1 MRKLFLSSS
10 FKEIEKLFIQ
20 FINDQFGSLENIKGK
35 KVEIIP
41 TAALIEGTENHIE
54 ETVEIYEKMGLRVKI
69 LELTGHTE
77 EILKQRIK
85 NTDFLHVSGGNTFF
99 LLQEIKRKKLMD
111 FIIDRINE
119 GMLYIG
125 ESAGTLITCPDV
137 FYADD
142 VDNKSLAPELEDTKG
157 MNIIP
162 FYFLSHYQDEP
173 FKETVE
179 KTLVKYDC
187 KLKLFP
193 FSNNEAITVDGEE
206 MDIVTLHKV

>member
-10 FKEIEKLFIQ
+10 FKDIEKLFVQ

-54 ETVEIYEKMGLRVKI
+54 ETVEIYEKIGLIVKI
-69 LELTGHTE
+69 LELTGYTE

-111 FIIDRINE
+111 FIVDRINE

-162 FYFLSHYQDEP
+162 FYPLPHYQDEP

-193 FSNNEAITVDGEE
+193 FSNNEAITVDGED

>member
-10 FKEIEKLFIQ
+10 FKEVEKLFVQ
-20 FINDQFGSLENIKGK
+20 FINEQFGGLKNIEGK

-41 TAALIEGTENHIE
+41 TASLIEGTENHIE
-54 ETVEIYEKMGLRVKI
+54 ETIKIYEKMGLRVSI
-69 LELTGHTE
+69 LELTE
-77 EILKQRIK
+77 YVEDVLKQRIK

-111 FIIDRINE
+111 LIVDRINE

-157 MNIIP
+157 MNIIT
-162 FYFLSHYQDEP
+162 FYPLPHYKDEP
-173 FKETVE
+173 FTETVE
-179 KTLVKYDC
+179 KTLIKYDC

-206 MDIVTLHKV
+206 MEIVTLHEL